1 MEFKLPLLQ
10 SKPLDDALDEFEIL
24 GFPVCN
30 VFDLVDDEI
39 ARYTPSSQLESFL
52 GKEVTVLGYLITSKP
67 VHTVKNETMFFH
79 TFIDAAGDWL
89 DTIFFPPTA
98 RKFNVTGRGF
108 YSMKGKVVEEFG
120 VYSVDV
126 SFCKKV
132 GISER

>member
-1 MEFKLPLLQ
+1 MMTLRFTRLLPGWNR
-10 SKPLDDALDEFEIL
+10 F
-24 GFPVCN
+24 
-30 VFDLVDDEI
+30 
-39 ARYTPSSQLESFL
+39 LE
-52 GKEVTVLGYLITSKP
+52 KEVSVLGYLVTSKP

-98 RKFNVTGRGF
+98 RKYNVTGRGF

-132 GISER
+132 GIKERGGGERIWCPASRRQRQ